1 MSDIISRRKAL
12 LRLGALASV
21 AYATPVLMT
30 ITKAQASKGGGGG
43 GGTAA
48 VAAMVQVVATVVVDL
63 LTAGPPMA
71 HRLTLLTTMM
81 MHPMPHPHATKLR
94 SALNSISEKKGPK
107 IPVPFFI
114 PLVIISA

>member
-43 GGTAA
+43 GHSGSGGDGGKWR
-48 VAAMVQVVATVVVDL
+48 QQW
-63 LTAGPPMA
+63 
-71 HRLTLLTTMM
+71 
-81 MHPMPHPHATKLR
+81 
-94 SALNSISEKKGPK
+94 SWI
-107 IPVPFFI
+107 
-114 PLVIISA
+114 